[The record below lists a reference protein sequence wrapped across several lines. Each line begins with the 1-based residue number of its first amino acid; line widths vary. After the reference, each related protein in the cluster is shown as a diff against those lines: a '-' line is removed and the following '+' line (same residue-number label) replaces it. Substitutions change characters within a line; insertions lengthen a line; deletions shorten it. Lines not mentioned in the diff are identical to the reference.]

1 MTLNECQCS
10 SVFAQHVNKHNGWK
24 GDDMSVLCCKK
35 RPSHPQSHGPVC
47 LQDVYNMVN
56 SVVFKCLVLKLKDLH
71 PPAHTH
77 THTHAPVVMQVL
89 RYYLTVLSAEH
100 RAFINLSFT
109 SHPHTF
115 TLAQLCFFFF
125 FFFSPGNA
133 VCRRVRACVYSY
145 PHSDNIVLLPGGRG
159 S

>member
-1 MTLNECQCS
+1 
-10 SVFAQHVNKHNGWK
+10 
-24 GDDMSVLCCKK
+24 MSVLCCKK

-77 THTHAPVVMQVL
+77 APVVMQVL

-125 FFFSPGNA
+125 FLLVMLCVD
-133 VCRRVRACVYSY
+133 VCVPVCI
-145 PHSDNIVLLPGGRG
+145 HTHIVTILFYYQEGEAPNFP
-159 S
+159 